1 MTHFSK
7 FKSEKNLS
15 KIWPFGNLTQLIS
28 LFVKSFRIGEFMQI
42 FVDTGLVEEIKE
54 AAKLGIIDGVT
65 TNPSLIA
72 KSGRTQKDVI
82 EEICSIIDGPISAE
96 VIATEKDAMLAEA
109 AELAKIHDNV
119 VIKLPLTEDGIAA
132 CKVLSAQGVKTN
144 VTLCF
149 SSNQAVLAAKA
160 GATYISPFVGRLDD
174 NGHDGMALIEEI
186 RTVYDNYGYMTQIL
200 AASVRHA
207 THIRDCALVGADV
220 ITAPL
225 KAIKLMYKHPL
236 TANGLQ
242 TFLADHAKSNK

>member
-1 MTHFSK
+1 
-7 FKSEKNLS
+7 
-15 KIWPFGNLTQLIS
+15 
-28 LFVKSFRIGEFMQI
+28 MQI
-42 FVDTGLVEEIKE
+42 FVDTGLVEEIRE

-72 KSGRTQKDVI
+72 KSGRSLKDVI

-96 VIATEKDAMLAEA
+96 VIAIEKEAMLLEA
-109 AELAKIHDNV
+109 AELSKIHDNI

-149 SSNQAVLAAKA
+149 SSNQAILAAKA
-160 GATYISPFVGRLDD
+160 GATYISPFIGRLDD

-186 RTVYDNYGYMTQIL
+186 RAVYDIYGYQTQVL

-207 THIRDCALVGADV
+207 THIRDCGLVGADV

-236 TANGLQ
+236 TENGLKA
-242 TFLADHAKSNK
+242 FLSDYAKSAK